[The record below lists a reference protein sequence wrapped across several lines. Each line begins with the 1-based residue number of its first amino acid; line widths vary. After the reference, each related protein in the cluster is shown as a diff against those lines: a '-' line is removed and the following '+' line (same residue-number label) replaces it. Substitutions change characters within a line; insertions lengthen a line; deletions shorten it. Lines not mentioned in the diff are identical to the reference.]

1 MFPGGRQDGYNSQM
15 KTASIS
21 QAKNRLSAY
30 VDMVRRGESIVITDR
45 GRPVARLA
53 PLEPG
58 SKAHADARLAEL
70 ARLGIIRLPLRP
82 PPKRLPKP
90 IKLRKTVDVVQMVA
104 EERGQY

>member
-1 MFPGGRQDGYNSQM
+1 M

-45 GRPVARLA
+45 GTPVARLT

-58 SKAHADARLAEL
+58 SREHADAQLA
-70 ARLGIIRLPLRP
+70 
-82 PPKRLPKP
+82 
-90 IKLRKTVDVVQMVA
+90 
-104 EERGQY
+104 

>member
-1 MFPGGRQDGYNSQM
+1 M

-30 VDMVRRGESIVITDR
+30 VDMVRRGESILITDR

-58 SKAHADARLAEL
+58 TREHADAQLAEL
-70 ARLGIIRLPLRP
+70 ARLGIIRLPLKA

-90 IKLRKTVDVVQMVA
+90 IKLRKRLNMEQLVS
-104 EERGQY
+104 EERGEY

>member
-1 MFPGGRQDGYNSQM
+1 M

-21 QAKNRLSAY
+21 EAKNRLSAY
-30 VDMVRRGESIVITDR
+30 LDMVRRGESILITDR

-58 SKAHADARLAEL
+58 TREHADGQLAEL
-70 ARLGIIRLPLRP
+70 ARLGIIRLPLKP

-90 IKLRKTVDVVQMVA
+90 VKLRKMIDLQQLVS
-104 EERGQY
+104 EERGKY